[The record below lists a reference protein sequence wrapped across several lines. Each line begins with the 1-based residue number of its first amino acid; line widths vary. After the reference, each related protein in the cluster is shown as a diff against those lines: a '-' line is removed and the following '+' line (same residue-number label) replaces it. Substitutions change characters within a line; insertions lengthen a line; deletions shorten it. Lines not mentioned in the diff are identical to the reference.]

1 MTQVE
6 LYSRSHLV
14 LATIASEYDRRAQA
28 YGCVI
33 ITEGY
38 SIGDSLATTAAT
50 KQVCI
55 RDAGGTNTHTHAHTH
70 MHTHKLPNVYTHTH
84 MRARAHTHSHTHTHA
99 HTHTLAW
106 VHASSR

>member
-38 SIGDSLATTAAT
+38 SIGDSLATTAAQWG
-50 KQVCI
+50 K
-55 RDAGGTNTHTHAHTH
+55 
-70 MHTHKLPNVYTHTH
+70 
-84 MRARAHTHSHTHTHA
+84 
-99 HTHTLAW
+99 
-106 VHASSR
+106 